1 MKSGESLKRK
11 IHLLK
16 SIMTN
21 VELADRSADRS
32 LELENEVIRFTVT
45 FPMKRKFHEEI
56 KAYAKARR
64 IPVTTFTY
72 QIIQDYLRNNPKE
85 ID

>member
-1 MKSGESLKRK
+1 
-11 IHLLK
+11 
-16 SIMTN
+16 MTN

-45 FPMKRKFHEEI
+45 FPIKRKLHEEI

-64 IPVTTFTY
+64 IPITTFTY
-72 QIIQDYLRNNPKE
+72 QIILDYLRNNPKE

>member
-64 IPVTTFTY
+64 IPITTFTY
-72 QIIQDYLRNNPKE
+72 QIILDYLRNNPKE